1 MDISS
6 NDRSAMMPNY
16 SFPDLVPEKASGS
29 RLWDENGKEYIDF
42 GGGIAVTSL
51 GHCHPVLM
59 KSMEEQSKK
68 LWHVSNYLLS
78 KPAKELGQKIASKS
92 FADKVLFSN
101 SGNEA
106 NEAAIKLARKYF
118 FEKGDEEKYEILS
131 FTNSFHGRSLA
142 NITLGDSE
150 FHQTGF
156 GPLPKGFIKAEFNNI
171 EDVKKKISNK
181 TAAIIVELIQGEA
194 GVISAQNDFV
204 EALRNICNENNIL
217 LIFDEV
223 QCGLGRTGKLFAHHW
238 SDIKPDIMTIA
249 KAIGNGFPLGA
260 CLTSKKVGEVM
271 DFGSHGS
278 TFGGNPLASVVGNS
292 VLDIMLEESFFINL
306 EVVSKELFEGLAEI
320 QNEFPKAID
329 TIRGKGLMIGIRCN
343 VSNSVFVDKARS
355 NKLLTIKASDNV
367 VRLLPPLILKSNE
380 CKEGLSKI
388 KATCEMF

>member
-1 MDISS
+1 MAAGGFSKLNTFNTTIEG
-6 NDRSAMMPNY
+6 
-16 SFPDLVPEKASGS
+16 FTQ
-29 RLWDENGKEYIDF
+29 IDF
-42 GGGIAVTSL
+42 ANHDKIKKAV
-51 GHCHPVLM
+51 
-59 KSMEEQSKK
+59 
-68 LWHVSNYLLS
+68 N
-78 KPAKELGQKIASKS
+78 
-92 FADKVLFSN
+92 DN
-101 SGNEA
+101 
-106 NEAAIKLARKYF
+106 
-118 FEKGDEEKYEILS
+118 
-131 FTNSFHGRSLA
+131 
-142 NITLGDSE
+142 
-150 FHQTGF
+150 
-156 GPLPKGFIKAEFNNI
+156 
-171 EDVKKKISNK
+171 
-181 TAAIIVELIQGEA
+181 TAAILIEPIQGEA
-194 GVISAQNDFV
+194 GIKEVPLEFLV
-204 EALRNICNENNIL
+204 ELRSLCDEKNIL

-320 QNEFPKAID
+320 QNEFPKVID